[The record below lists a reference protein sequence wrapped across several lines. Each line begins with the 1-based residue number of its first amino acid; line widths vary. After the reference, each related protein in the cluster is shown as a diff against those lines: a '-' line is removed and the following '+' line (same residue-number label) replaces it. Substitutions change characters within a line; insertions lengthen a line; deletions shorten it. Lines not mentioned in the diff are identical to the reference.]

1 MRKRLF
7 FVGIH
12 DKPGM
17 TPLNSSSFS
26 GSRVDSI
33 IDEVKLDYKCI
44 KTNFFDMDS
53 VPSGFCKKAA
63 LQDWMNRNL
72 ITYKDRVVVLGNLV
86 GDCFKEFF
94 PSRVA
99 FVVIK
104 HPSPRA
110 LSSDKLKEW
119 KDDAV
124 RLIKQ
129 FK

>member
-1 MRKRLF
+1 MRRRLF

-44 KTNFFDMDS
+44 KTNFFNMDA
-53 VPSGFCKKAA
+53 VPNGFCQKAA

-86 GDCFKEFF
+86 GDCFKKFF
-94 PSRVA
+94 PSSVA
-99 FVVIK
+99 FVAIK

-124 RLIKQ
+124 RSIKQ